1 MLKSQKG
8 ITLVALVV
16 TIIVLII
23 LATISISIAV
33 NSGLINNAEVAA
45 NWQANA
51 DAELN
56 TVLYDAESKVNGIL
70 YNVELKASETTSEEA
85 TE

>member
-33 NSGLINNAEVAA
+33 NSGLISNAETAA
-45 NWQANA
+45 NMQINA
-51 DAELN
+51 DTQLNEALYEAE
-56 TVLYDAESKVNGIL
+56 TKVNEVL
-70 YNVELKASETTSEEA
+70 TNVEASTSEDE
-85 TE
+85 